1 MSKDVDGEPA
11 PQQESR
17 SAPPVPLRAADH
29 RAPTAPPEREPLPTD
44 VEELPP
50 LPEEYWT
57 ALRGGLD
64 ALFGEG
70 DVGAGGH
77 EDGGGAGAGHED
89 SDAGPGDDA
98 ISEARLEI
106 IADHVRLLLAW
117 NEAIN
122 LSGIRIPAAI
132 ALQHVVDSLTALP
145 ILRRSGIED
154 FIDLGS
160 GGGYPGLP
168 LAIALP
174 ARRALLVES
183 VGKKARF
190 LATVIDATGLRG
202 RVAVAATRAETLAA
216 DPHHRGQW
224 GAVTARAVGDMGEL
238 AELSLPL
245 LRVGG
250 LLVAWKRRPAEDE
263 LAAADGAIHQLHGR
277 LIRLEQVEVPGLED
291 NVLVVVEKVGDTPAQ
306 FPRDPAVRR
315 RRPL

>member
-1 MSKDVDGEPA
+1 VEDVVSKDVDGEPA
-11 PQQESR
+11 PRAESQPAPRAESR
-17 SAPPVPLRAADH
+17 
-29 RAPTAPPEREPLPTD
+29 PEREPLPTELD
-44 VEELPP
+44 GLPP

-64 ALFGEG
+64 ALFG
-70 DVGAGGH
+70 D
-77 EDGGGAGAGHED
+77 DAGAGEAAGRGSERGAGRGAD
-89 SDAGPGDDA
+89 TGAGPGDEA
-98 ISEARLEI
+98 IPEARLET

-122 LSGIRIPAAI
+122 LSGIRAPAAI

-145 ILRRSGIED
+145 ILRRSGVED

-190 LATVIDATGLRG
+190 LAAVIDATGLRG

-250 LLVAWKRRPAEDE
+250 LFVAWKRRPAEDE

-277 LIRLEQVEVPGLED
+277 LIRLETVTVPGLED
-291 NVLVVVEKVGDTPAQ
+291 NVLVVVEKIGDTPAQ